1 MSQQV
6 WAAQA
11 LESFDAVV
19 QATPGFRSRQGQRRM
34 AEQVAHTFSSA
45 TLGKVDSEDGDAAPP
60 TRAIA
65 VIQAGT
71 GVGKSLAYCAPA
83 IALALSRGTRVLI
96 STATVALQEQ
106 LVNKD
111 LPALA
116 ALMPQPFK
124 FALAKGRGRY
134 VCKLKLDRL
143 AGTGEAEEE
152 SEDDDLFAEEEAAAR
167 AKRPRQETEA
177 RIQFYGAMAQTLA
190 KGAWDGDRD
199 SLETPPEPEV

>member
-1 MSQQV
+1 M
-6 WAAQA
+6 
-11 LESFDAVV
+11 
-19 QATPGFRSRQGQRRM
+19 
-34 AEQVAHTFSSA
+34 
-45 TLGKVDSEDGDAAPP
+45 
-60 TRAIA
+60 
-65 VIQAGT
+65 
-71 GVGKSLAYCAPA
+71 
-83 IALALSRGTRVLI
+83 LI

-152 SEDDDLFAEEEAAAR
+152 GEDDLFAEEEAAAR
-167 AKRPRQETEA
+167 AKRPRHETEA
-177 RIQFYGAMAQTLA
+177 RIQFY
-190 KGAWDGDRD
+190 
-199 SLETPPEPEV
+199 